1 MGYHKLIRAIVQLGF
16 LLAAF
21 CIIHFAVVP
30 FIVHISLGLSRSSKS
45 INTQLTNNYWAS
57 IIGQDAN
64 GQTLSN
70 LPKDKLLKVLE
81 PLHFT
86 KPHMPVYQSIQW
98 QVVNDPIYEIY
109 LYSAFYDD
117 RPSLKSRF
125 IRVIAIAEKNAK
137 DLFCLLWYR
146 NRPGKADV
154 VVADIEILSK
164 QYKRHEKL
172 FASYM
177 YKCKIPNGRWPP
189 EYVSLITTE
198 SIVPSVL
205 LKVIQPE
212 NPPSKHNFGICVPVS
227 YGEFNDHRLVEWFE
241 LNKLLGVEKI
251 SIYNNSIS
259 DRNMKV
265 IKHYHDANFIMFN
278 QLPNVTED
286 KGDET
291 LFLNKEVSIMDCL
304 YRNIYKYRYIIVAE
318 FDKTIVPH
326 KHMDYEEMLE
336 YINDEHNLTDATT
349 SYTYRNAYFFLDYMP
364 AVDEPNF
371 LITTRFLTRVPASN
385 LSHIPMA
392 MINPMACEIL
402 NATKCVKL
410 LPEYNKTG
418 WNINV
423 HENMSLSHHYKLCDF
438 DANYH
443 RVGMC
448 NDTLVKYQLDDT
460 MLNFLDALTQ
470 KVIEILWR
478 LELVDLF
485 PLNEDGDQAISLS
498 GEEGGEGIGT
508 GATLTPGTGVGVG
521 AAQGTETRAVGPN
534 QNASVRN
541 FNNAAIDKYKST
553 FNNSIV
559 AGKEKKDTM
568 QDSISEAKRKNVE

>member
-1 MGYHKLIRAIVQLGF
+1 MGYQKLFRAIVQLGF

-21 CIIHFAVVP
+21 CIIHYAVVSY
-30 FIVHISLGLSRSSKS
+30 IVNISLRLSRHSKS
-45 INTQLTNNYWAS
+45 TNTQLTNNYWAS

-70 LPKDKLLKVLE
+70 LQKDKQLNVLE
-81 PLHFT
+81 PLHFN
-86 KPHMPVYQSIQW
+86 KPHTPVYQSVEW
-98 QVVNDPIYEIY
+98 QVVIDPIYEIY

-125 IRVIAIAEKNAK
+125 IRILAIAEKDAK

-154 VVADIEILSK
+154 VVADIVILSK

-177 YKCKIPNGRWPP
+177 YKCKIPDGRWPP

-212 NPPSKHNFGICVPVS
+212 NSPVKYNFGICVPVA
-227 YGEFNDHRLVEWFE
+227 YGEFNNYGLVEWFE
-241 LNKLLGVEKI
+241 FNKLLGVTKI
-251 SIYNNSIS
+251 IIYNNNIS

-265 IKHYHDANFIMFN
+265 IKHYHDANFIEFN
-278 QLPNVTED
+278 QLPNVMED
-286 KGDET
+286 KGNET
-291 LFLNKEVSIMDCL
+291 IFLNKEVSIMDCL
-304 YRNIYKYRYIIVAE
+304 YRNIYTYRYIIVAE
-318 FDKTIVPH
+318 FDKIIVPH
-326 KHMDYEEMLE
+326 KHMDYEKMLE

-364 AVDEPNF
+364 VVEEPSF
-371 LITTRFLTRVPASN
+371 LITTRFMTRVPASN
-385 LSHIPMA
+385 LGHIPMT

-423 HENMSLSHHYKLCDF
+423 HENVSLSHHYKLCDF

-448 NDTLVKYQLDDT
+448 NDTLAKFQFDDT
-460 MLNFLDALTQ
+460 MLNFLNALTA
-470 KVIEILWR
+470 KVIVPLER
-478 LELVDLF
+478 LKRLNLL
-485 PLNEDGDQAISLS
+485 PLNEDGDQETSEG
-498 GEEGGEGIGT
+498 GEEGDEGSKSSVKT
-508 GATLTPGTGVGVG
+508 GATVTAGTGVGVG
-521 AAQGTETRAVGPN
+521 TAQGTETRAVG
-534 QNASVRN
+534 
-541 FNNAAIDKYKST
+541 
-553 FNNSIV
+553 
-559 AGKEKKDTM
+559 
-568 QDSISEAKRKNVE
+568 